1 MMKDWKARQ
10 MAFHATSGDF
20 RDDLNEVDIVI
31 SEDIVGDAVM
41 HFEEKVD
48 EWIYPSKSYV
58 VAICYAK
65 WLEQDFDED
74 FYEVL
79 DDPDLLF
86 GNDPYFVPYSE
97 DEGTYQAILE
107 EIHFDEHAGM
117 VPDIYEYYKEE
128 MLYGRTKDSS

>member
-1 MMKDWKARQ
+1 MLKDWKARQ
-10 MAFHATSGDF
+10 MAFHAVTPEF
-20 RDDLNEVDIVI
+20 RDDLNEVNIVI
-31 SEDIVGDAVM
+31 SDDIVADAVM
-41 HFEEKVD
+41 HFNEKVD

-65 WLEQDFDED
+65 WLEEDFGED

-79 DDPDLLF
+79 DDPDLLY

-97 DEGTYQAILE
+97 DEGTYNAILE
-107 EIHFDEHAGM
+107 EVMPFDNEEGM

-128 MLYGRTKDSS
+128 MLYGRE

>member
-31 SEDIVGDAVM
+31 SEDIVGDAVL
-41 HFEEKVD
+41 HFEEKID

-107 EIHFDEHAGM
+107 EIHFDEFAGM

>member
-86 GNDPYFVPYSE
+86 
-97 DEGTYQAILE
+97 
-107 EIHFDEHAGM
+107 
-117 VPDIYEYYKEE
+117 
-128 MLYGRTKDSS
+128 